1 MMSKLSFEA
10 SFKSFKKAQAQEDL
24 DTPRV
29 RNLIKSVKKKQR
41 TTHKTH
47 FKPPDLFENPRFN
60 SQASQS

>member
-1 MMSKLSFEA
+1 MMSKQSFEA
-10 SFKSFKKAQAQEDL
+10 SLTSFNKTQEQEEL
-24 DTPRV
+24 ETARV

-41 TTHKTH
+41 KTHKTH